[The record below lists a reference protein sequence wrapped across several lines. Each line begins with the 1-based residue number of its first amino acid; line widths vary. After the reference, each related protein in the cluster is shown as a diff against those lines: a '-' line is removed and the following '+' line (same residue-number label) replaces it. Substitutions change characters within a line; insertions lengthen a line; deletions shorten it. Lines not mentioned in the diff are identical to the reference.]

1 MRDIDEDGDLDGVI
15 GYGHDIEGKISW
27 FEQGA
32 NPTAIWSEHIID
44 NVPPSFTQS
53 VDVADI
59 DGDSDMDIVMG
70 EHENPS
76 VPGLRLVI
84 YEQLDDGSWLPHE
97 VFTGDEH
104 HDGAQL
110 VDVDQDGDLDII
122 SIGWLH
128 RRLMLYENLAI
139 TNSGN

>member
-1 MRDIDEDGDLDGVI
+1 
-15 GYGHDIEGKISW
+15 
-27 FEQGA
+27 
-32 NPTAIWSEHIID
+32 
-44 NVPPSFTQS
+44 
-53 VDVADI
+53 
-59 DGDSDMDIVMG
+59 MDIVMG